1 MYDVSILLV
10 KCELVV
16 EIVTRIKLN
25 KDRIAMVMDDR
36 EGDGHFPFARSI
48 DYFHGGA
55 ERAGGK
61 RIYFIGIGH
70 KLPASF
76 TSFVWLPGRHQHAAA
91 LIPVTNFKPDT
102 TSGVKFTFRFHGW
115 NKTQLL
121 LPYIYL

>member
-1 MYDVSILLV
+1 MSILLV

-25 KDRIAMVMDDR
+25 KDRIAMVTDDR

-61 RIYFIGIGH
+61 RIYFIGIGDPH
-70 KLPASF
+70 KNILSPCGCAPPSSF
-76 TSFVWLPGRHQHAAA
+76 DSCYSF
-91 LIPVTNFKPDT
+91 
-102 TSGVKFTFRFHGW
+102 
-115 NKTQLL
+115 
-121 LPYIYL
+121 